1 MRSENNNLASAP
13 APHIPPRAL
22 VLLVILTLVWGTNWP
37 LFSLAVKE
45 ISVWTFRTVSCFF
58 AGVLLLSY
66 VKLRGQSIGIERR
79 HWPVVCASCF
89 LYMVIWNI
97 TSTYSAVLLP
107 SGQASVLGFTMPLW
121 ATLFGWL
128 IYREPLHGKMLIA
141 LAFGATGV
149 ALLMV
154 PSFRD
159 YADAPLGF
167 VLGLSGGVGWA
178 LGTLVLKRGQV
189 AVSPSV
195 LTGWQ
200 LLLTAIP
207 CSVGA
212 ALVGD
217 WQWFVPSTTSI
228 LVISYITLVPI
239 LIGNVCW
246 IAIVGLLPAQV
257 AGLSAIA
264 VPMVAMLS
272 GAWVHDEPLGPTQLL
287 AMACTAVSLGLL
299 IVRRGGVQT

>member
-1 MRSENNNLASAP
+1 
-13 APHIPPRAL
+13 
-22 VLLVILTLVWGTNWP
+22 

-45 ISVWTFRTVSCFF
+45 VSVWTFRSFSCLT
-58 AGVLLLSY
+58 AGLLLLAY
-66 VKLRGQSIGIERR
+66 VKLRGQSIRIERR
-79 HWPVVCASCF
+79 HWPVVVLSCF

-121 ATLFGWL
+121 AALFGWL
-128 IYREPLHGKMLIA
+128 FYREPLRGRMLIA
-141 LAFGATGV
+141 LAFGASGV

-167 VLGLSGGVGWA
+167 VLGLTGGAGWA
-178 LGTLVLKRGQV
+178 LGTIVLKRGSV
-189 AVSPSV
+189 AVSASV

-200 LLLTAIP
+200 LLITALP
-207 CSVGA
+207 CSIGA
-212 ALVGD
+212 AWFGD
-217 WQWFVPSTTSI
+217 WQWFVPSTQSLI
-228 LVISYITLVPI
+228 VIAYITVVPI

-246 IAIVGLLPAQV
+246 IAIVGLLPTQV

-264 VPMVAMLS
+264 VPMVAMVS
-272 GAWVHDEPLGPTQLL
+272 GALMHGEPLGLTQWL
-287 AMACTAVSLGLL
+287 AMACTALALGLL
-299 IVRRGGVQT
+299 LVKRSGASH

>member
-1 MRSENNNLASAP
+1 MRSENNNLALAP

-45 ISVWTFRTVSCFF
+45 ISVWTFRTVSCFC

-66 VKLRGQSIGIERR
+66 VKLRGQSIRIERR
-79 HWPVVCASCF
+79 HWPVVVISCF

-121 ATLFGWL
+121 AALFGWL
-128 IYREPLHGKMLIA
+128 FYKEPLHPRMLIA
-141 LAFGATGV
+141 LGFGATGV

-159 YADAPLGF
+159 YVDAPLGF
-167 VLGLSGGVGWA
+167 VLGLSGGAGWA
-178 LGTLVLKRGQV
+178 LGTLVLKRGGVSV
-189 AVSPSV
+189 APSV

-200 LLLTAIP
+200 LLITAVP
-207 CSVGA
+207 CGIGA
-212 ALVGD
+212 ASLGD
-217 WQWFVPSTTSI
+217 WQWFMPSATSI
-228 LVISYITLVPI
+228 LVIAYITLVPI
-239 LIGNVCW
+239 LVGNVCW
-246 IAIVGLLPAQV
+246 ISIVGLLPAQV
-257 AGLSAIA
+257 AGLSAVA

-272 GAWVHDEPLGPTQLL
+272 GAWVHGEPLGLTQWL
-287 AMACTAVSLGLL
+287 AMACTAVALGLL
-299 IVRRGGVQT
+299 LLRRGT

>member
-1 MRSENNNLASAP
+1 MHSENNAASQRTNQ
-13 APHIPPRAL
+13 IPPRAL
-22 VLLVILTLVWGTNWP
+22 VLLLVLTLVWGTNWP

-45 ISVWTFRTVSCFF
+45 VSVWTFRSFSCLS
-58 AGVLLLSY
+58 AGLLLLAY
-66 VKLRGQSIGIERR
+66 VRLRGQSIRIERR
-79 HWPVVCASCF
+79 HWPVVVLSCF

-121 ATLFGWL
+121 AALFGWL
-128 IYREPLHGKMLIA
+128 FYREPLRGRMLIA
-141 LAFGATGV
+141 LAFGASGV

-167 VLGLSGGVGWA
+167 VLGLTGGAGWA
-178 LGTLVLKRGQV
+178 LGTIVLKRGSV
-189 AVSPSV
+189 AVSASV

-200 LLLTAIP
+200 LLITALP
-207 CSVGA
+207 CSIGA
-212 ALVGD
+212 AWFGD
-217 WQWFVPSTTSI
+217 WQWFVPSTQSLI
-228 LVISYITLVPI
+228 VIAYITLVPI

-246 IAIVGLLPAQV
+246 IAIVGLLPTQV

-264 VPMVAMLS
+264 VPMVAMVS
-272 GAWVHDEPLGPTQLL
+272 GALMHGEPLGLTQWL
-287 AMACTAVSLGLL
+287 AMACTAIALGLL
-299 IVRRGGVQT
+299 LVKRSGASR